1 MNVITREELRR
12 KMERGDEFKLVMTLS
27 AFAYDAKHIP
37 SSRHFETIG
46 EALAELDP
54 ADEIVVYCA
63 DVYCASS
70 IYAYR
75 RLEQAGY
82 TRVRRYAGGVADWEE
97 AGYPLESG
105 SRRSI
110 TTTNAGTP
118 DTCARP
124 DEQAMARVRARL
136 YSVVRHRRRP
146 RSASR

>member
-1 MNVITREELRR
+1 MKLITREELRR

-27 AFAYDAKHIP
+27 APAYRTKHIP
-37 SSRHFETIG
+37 SSWYFETIG
-46 EALAELDP
+46 EALAALDP

-63 DVYCASS
+63 DVYCAAS

-105 SRRSI
+105 SADPTAERS
-110 TTTNAGTP
+110 
-118 DTCARP
+118 
-124 DEQAMARVRARL
+124 
-136 YSVVRHRRRP
+136 RRRP
-146 RSASR
+146 TPRMHALTRTNRPWRVCL

>member
-27 AFAYDAKHIP
+27 ALAYRAKHIP
-37 SSRHFETIG
+37 SSCHFETIA
-46 EALAELDP
+46 EALAALDP

-63 DVYCASS
+63 DVYCAAS

-105 SRRSI
+105 VVDPTVDEPSRRR
-110 TTTNAGTP
+110 TP
-118 DTCARP
+118 VPRTHARTRMNRP
-124 DEQAMARVRARL
+124 WRVC
-136 YSVVRHRRRP
+136 V
-146 RSASR
+146 